1 LKTIRQELEEIKLG
15 SEYSYLSTSP
25 SILSRVIKKIFEIY
39 CKLLFRFYCPL
50 KVYGREN
57 IPSSSFIFCSNHNSH
72 MDSGILMLAS
82 GKPFIKFAMMAAKD
96 YFFDN
101 KNRKYFLSLLM
112 NLIPIDRDADKQS
125 MIEYLAACKEF
136 LKDNN
141 SGLIIYP
148 EGTRSKTGQMQRF
161 KKGPAMIS
169 AELGVPVVPAF
180 ISGSF
185 RAWPKGRVFMKPKS
199 LTVWI
204 GKPIYP
210 DKFFNGSPST
220 NGQSF
225 STYRN
230 ITNELEKKVHEL
242 MELKNNEY
250 RN

>member
-1 LKTIRQELEEIKLG
+1 
-15 SEYSYLSTSP
+15 
-25 SILSRVIKKIFEIY
+25 
-39 CKLLFRFYCPL
+39 
-50 KVYGREN
+50 
-57 IPSSSFIFCSNHNSH
+57 
-72 MDSGILMLAS
+72 MLAA

-136 LKDNN
+136 LKDNK

-148 EGTRSKTGQMQRF
+148 EGTRSKTGKMQKF

-169 AELGVPVVPAF
+169 AELGVPIVPAY

-185 RAWPKGRVFMKPKS
+185 TAWPKGKKFMKPTS
-199 LTVWI
+199 LNVWI

-210 DKFFNGSPST
+210 EKFLSET
-220 NGQSF
+220 ELINGQHF
-225 STYRN
+225 TAYRK
-230 ITNELEKKVHEL
+230 ITEVLESKVHEL
-242 MELKNNEY
+242 MELKK
-250 RN
+250 

>member
-1 LKTIRQELEEIKLG
+1 MKTIRQELEEINLG
-15 SEYSYLSTSP
+15 PEYSYLSKPP
-25 SILSRVIKKIFEIY
+25 SLLSRSIKKVFEIY

-50 KVYGREN
+50 KVYGQEN
-57 IPSSSFIFCSNHNSH
+57 IPSQSFIFCSNHNSH

-148 EGTRSKTGQMQRF
+148 EGTRSKTGMMQKF

-169 AELGVPVVPAF
+169 AELGVPVVPAY

-185 RAWPKGRVFMKPKS
+185 HSWPKGKKFMKPGS
-199 LTVWI
+199 IEVWI

-210 DKFFNGSPST
+210 DNYIKNSDLT
-220 NGQSF
+220 NGQHF
-225 STYRN
+225 SAYRK
-230 ITNELEKKVHEL
+230 ITTELEQKVHEL
-242 MELKNNEY
+242 MEHKK
-250 RN
+250 